1 MTGKYS
7 RIELVDVLGNCIRR
21 QGFADDILHF
31 GQCRM
36 VAIGRTAGSVGKT
49 AHLGITRR
57 HQHVQEAIDIGG
69 VAGDRIVEAT
79 RHRAERGLMEHV
91 VDTLAGATAVF
102 QTPNVALNE
111 AEARPLLGTD
121 QALHLVK
128 VALVAG
134 GEVVQPDHAL
144 VELEQG
150 FEQVGADEAGY
161 AGNEPGLRVL
171 GEVDAELVVAGHGVG
186 AAWWFCCRSGASRE
200 VLWGGWGG
208 RWRL

>member
-1 MTGKYS
+1 
-7 RIELVDVLGNCIRR
+7 
-21 QGFADDILHF
+21 
-31 GQCRM
+31 M
-36 VAIGRTAGSVGKT
+36 VAIGGAAGSVGKT

-57 HQHVQEAIDIGG
+57 HHHVQEAIDIGG

-102 QTPNVALNE
+102 QMPNVALNE

-171 GEVDAELVVAGHGVG
+171 GEVDAELVVAGHGAGCGGLGGSRLAPLLQGWVQLGGSVVG
-186 AAWWFCCRSGASRE
+186 AAPTARFLGRLGWAVAPLKARGWRRSYR
-200 VLWGGWGG
+200 GGCGG
-208 RWRL
+208 